1 MSVELKTVSLVLDV
15 KLHLFVYCFHR
26 LCFNSAL
33 ASHQSLIP
41 MLVLISGV
49 SSVGDRARDIRLP
62 LRADSSWGAS

>member
-41 MLVLISGV
+41 VLVLISGV

-62 LRADSSWGAS
+62 LRADSSSGAS